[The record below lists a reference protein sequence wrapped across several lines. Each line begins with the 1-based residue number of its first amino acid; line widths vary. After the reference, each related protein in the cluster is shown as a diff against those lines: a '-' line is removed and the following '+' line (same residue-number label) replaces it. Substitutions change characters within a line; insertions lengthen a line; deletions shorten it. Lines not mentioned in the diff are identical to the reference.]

1 MSNSSEGEKSMKKFD
16 FYEFAGV
23 LCPGA
28 VVVFG
33 LSKIY
38 PTLAP
43 LISKQEG
50 ASIGDLGFFVI
61 LSYIAGHLVQAVG
74 NVFEKFWWMC
84 WGGLPSNWLRS
95 TRERLLTKEQKEH
108 LRLKFEKLT
117 GTHIKPISDLR
128 KKEWFV
134 ITRRMYAIVSHAG
147 RSGRIDI
154 FNGNYG
160 MFRGIGAAMFV
171 LIAASLVE
179 VGWQHPRRY
188 AILGGALI
196 LALLRMHRFGVHY
209 ARELFVQFLTTEK
222 TDKAPQPAS
231 E

>member
-1 MSNSSEGEKSMKKFD
+1 MPAAAKEESKAMKKFD

-33 LSKIY
+33 LAKIY

-50 ASIGDLGFFVI
+50 ASLGDLGFFVI
-61 LSYIAGHLVQAVG
+61 LSYVAGHLVQAFG
-74 NVFEKFWWMC
+74 NIIEKLWWLC

-95 TRERLLTKEQKEH
+95 KRERLLTDDQKAH
-108 LRLKFEKLT
+108 LKVKFEKLS
-117 GTHIKPISDLR
+117 GTHIKPIGDLTR
-128 KKEWFV
+128 RAWFN
-134 ITRRMYAIVSHAG
+134 ITRQMYAIVSHAG
-147 RSGRIDI
+147 RAVRIDI

-160 MFRGIGAAMFV
+160 MFRGIAAAMVV
-171 LIAASLVE
+171 LIVASTVE
-179 VGWQHPRRY
+179 TGWHHPQRY
-188 AILGGALI
+188 AFLGSALL

-209 ARELFVQFLTTEK
+209 ARELFVQFLATEK
-222 TDKAPQPAS
+222 DDKPDV
-231 E
+231 

>member
-1 MSNSSEGEKSMKKFD
+1 MKKFD

-33 LSKIY
+33 LAKIY

-50 ASIGDLGFFVI
+50 ASLGDLGVFVI
-61 LSYIAGHLVQAVG
+61 LSYVAGHLVQALG
-74 NVFEKFWWMC
+74 NTVENIWWLC
-84 WGGLPSNWLRS
+84 CGGIPTDWLRS
-95 TRERLLTKEQKEH
+95 KRERLLTTEQKEQ
-108 LRLKFEKLT
+108 LKSKFEKFS
-117 GTHIKPISDLR
+117 GTHIHPISSLK

-134 ITRRMYAIVSHAG
+134 ITRRMYAVVSHAG
-147 RSGRIDI
+147 RSARIDI

-160 MFRGIGAAMFV
+160 MFRGIAAAMII
-171 LIAASLVE
+171 LITASLVE
-179 VGWQHPRRY
+179 VGRQHPRRY
-188 AILGGALI
+188 IVLGGALI
-196 LALLRMHRFGVHY
+196 LSLLRMHRFGVHY
-209 ARELFVQFLTTEK
+209 ARELFVQFLVTEK
-222 TDKAPQPAS
+222 TDQQAATVKEA